1 MAVRRGILALALLH
15 SLTCRVYA
23 ADVEVL
29 ALFGE
34 RAMLRIDGEKHL
46 LRKGQSTPGGIRL
59 LDVSTEGASIE
70 IDGDDRYYPLGVRVR
85 AHHRAPDTEEVQIWR
100 DPSGMFRTVGSI
112 NGLPVKFLVDTGASS
127 VAMNS
132 AQARR
137 LGIDFRVIGE
147 PAAVMTASRLERVY
161 RVRLDTV
168 KVGAITLRNVE
179 AVVLDGAQPDSPL
192 LGMSFL
198 GRLQMA
204 NEGRRLT
211 LSRIR

>member
-1 MAVRRGILALALLH
+1 MAVRSGTLLLALLQILAC
-15 SLTCRVYA
+15 SVDA
-23 ADVEVL
+23 ADLEVL
-29 ALFGE
+29 ALLGE
-34 RAMLRIDGEKHL
+34 RAMLRVDGEQHL
-46 LRKGQSTPGGIRL
+46 LRKGQATPQGIRL
-59 LDVSTEGASIE
+59 VDVSTAGATVE
-70 IDGDDRYYPLGVRVR
+70 IDGDKRFYALEVRVR

-127 VAMNS
+127 IAMNS

-168 KVGAITLRNVE
+168 KVGPIALRNVD
-179 AVVLDGAQPDSPL
+179 AVVLDGAQPDNPL

-204 NEGRRLT
+204 NDGRCLT

>member
-1 MAVRRGILALALLH
+1 MAVRQGILALALLQ
-15 SLTCRVYA
+15 SLACRVYA

-59 LDVSTEGASIE
+59 LGVSTEGASVE
-70 IDGDDRYYPLGVRVR
+70 IDGDNRFYPLGVRVR

-100 DPSGMFRTVGSI
+100 DPSGMFRTAGSI
-112 NGLPVKFLVDTGASS
+112 NGLPVRFLVDTGASS

-168 KVGAITLRNVE
+168 KVGTITLRNVE
-179 AVVLDGAQPDSPL
+179 AVVLDGAQPDDPL

-204 NEGRRLT
+204 NDGRRLT

>member
-15 SLTCRVYA
+15 SLACRVFA

-70 IDGDDRYYPLGVRVR
+70 IDGDNRYYPLGVRVR

-204 NEGRRLT
+204 NDGRRLT

>member
-34 RAMLRIDGEKHL
+34 RAMLRIDGEKHML
-46 LRKGQSTPGGIRL
+46 MKGQSTPGGIRL

-204 NEGRRLT
+204 NDGRRLT

>member
-1 MAVRRGILALALLH
+1 MVVRRGILALALLH

-204 NEGRRLT
+204 NDGRRLT